1 MHFAV
6 TGPTEFRRGDGLAL
20 GLNIGQAGPM
30 LGGFHALRATS
41 ERAFFPRAAFV
52 GFAAFTMVGCSGPA
66 DSHSHALVAVDDVTL
81 DIPSVP
87 LAEAPDAGDAAL
99 SADGGT
105 AADAGANCTVFQAG
119 ALLEAISDVN
129 LRSGAS
135 TSQAVIEVV
144 PTGAVVSVTVTGC
157 AQNGFLP
164 IKHSGLTGWSYA
176 SYYKPYTAPT
186 PGGADGG
193 TSGGFSRT
201 DAIARARQSVGFA
214 YWWGHG
220 RWRSEGI
227 KPEWRGTCTGSCP
240 NCTFAGTYGA
250 DCSGMVAKAWM
261 VPASNSDVSVDSHP
275 FGTVHFVAANSRW
288 SDVSRGALLMA
299 DVLVYRENGAGHMM
313 LYVSGDGWGSVYAYE
328 CKGCSVGC
336 TYNLRTVSSKYKGI
350 RRAGW

>member
-1 MHFAV
+1 MLAGFS
-6 TGPTEFRRGDGLAL
+6 AL
-20 GLNIGQAGPM
+20 GAAYQ
-30 LGGFHALRATS
+30 
-41 ERAFFPRAAFV
+41 RAFVALAAWVAAAGFV
-52 GFAAFTMVGCSGPA
+52 TSVVFAMVGCSGPA
-66 DSHSHALVAVDDVTL
+66 DSQSRALVAVDDVTL

-87 LAEAPDAGDAAL
+87 LAEAPEAGDAAL

-105 AADAGANCTVFQAG
+105 LSDAGANCTVFQAG
-119 ALLEAISDVN
+119 AQLEAISDVN

-186 PGGADGG
+186 SGGPGGPGDPGGGADGG
-193 TSGGFSRT
+193 ASGGFSRT

-227 KPEWRGTCTGSCP
+227 RPEWRGTCTGSCP

-288 SDVSRGALLMA
+288 SDVSRGALLKA
-299 DVLVYRENGAGHMM
+299 DALVYNENGAGHMM
-313 LYVSGDGWGSVYAYE
+313 LYESGDGWGSVYAYE
-328 CKGCSVGC
+328 CKGCSAGC